1 MAGGGARGGAKG
13 AAGVKVVGRRPFP
26 LDRQWPWLLPL
37 LVGVAWVLAVAI
49 GDGRPWLNGGGWVLV
64 GRFVGAARSP
74 ELSPEFLAVV
84 GAATLKTLAFA
95 VCGTVASLGLGT
107 VGGLL
112 GSRLLW
118 RAVWPGVAAGA
129 GGPWLAIRAAIAVPR
144 AIHEAIWGL
153 FFVSLF
159 GLDPL
164 VAIAAIALPFGA
176 AVAKVFSEILDETP
190 PEPFQALLAA
200 GASPLGAF
208 CYGLLPGAF
217 LNLLA
222 YGFYRF
228 ECALRSAAV
237 LGIIGAGGLGYE
249 ILLSLRSLRYGQLW
263 TLLAALAVLTG
274 LTDWWS
280 GAVRSRLGTPTRL
293 DLTHGPKPNPS
304 PGQSPVRGDGAG
316 RSRFLWGSAIAALI
330 LTFVS
335 FSTLGADYQ
344 KLWAPQTWERLQ
356 RMGDRLWPLPWEQ
369 FLDLWEPCRDTLAMA
384 TLAIAVAGAGGT
396 IFAFLAAR
404 NLTLT
409 RSAFG
414 GDHRDQSWQ
423 QSWGGRIL
431 WGSARLL
438 LLIARAIPEPI
449 WALLCLFVLFPG
461 ILPGGIALGL
471 HNLGILGRLMAET
484 VENLD
489 ERPLHAIAAGGA
501 SDLQVFSYGILPR
514 VWPRFL
520 AYILYRWEVCIRA
533 TTVVGLVGA
542 GGLGRLLAEQTSSFD
557 YGAVAVTLLAF
568 GAVTILAD
576 WLGTAVRSA
585 SRA

>member
-1 MAGGGARGGAKG
+1 MAEGGAWGRG
-13 AAGVKVVGRRPFP
+13 RPMP

-37 LVGVAWVLAVAI
+37 LLGVGWVLALAV
-49 GDGRPWLNGGGWVLV
+49 GDGRPWFNRGGLVLL

-95 VCGTVASLGLGT
+95 VCGTVASLVLGT

-112 GSRLLW
+112 GSRVLW
-118 RAVWPGVAAGA
+118 RAVWPGGAARW
-129 GGPWLAIRAAIAVPR
+129 GPWLAVRAVIAVPR

-153 FFVSLF
+153 FFVNLF

-176 AVAKVFSEILDETP
+176 SVAKVLSEILDETP
-190 PEPFQALLAA
+190 PEPFEGLLAA

-263 TLLAALAVLTG
+263 TLLVALALLTG
-274 LTDWWS
+274 VTDWWS
-280 GAVRSRLGTPTRL
+280 GAVRSRLGAPTRL
-293 DLTHGPKPNPS
+293 DLTQTQTQHQTPS
-304 PGQSPVRGDGAG
+304 QRPRGGGDGAA
-316 RSRFLWGSAIAALI
+316 RSPFLWLSAIAALA
-330 LTFVS
+330 LTAVS
-335 FSTLGADYQ
+335 FGTLGADYQ

-356 RMGDRLWPLPWEQ
+356 RMGDRLWPLPWQQ
-369 FLDLWEPCRDTLAMA
+369 FADLWEPCRDTLAMA

-396 IFAFLAAR
+396 LFAFLAAR

-409 RSAFG
+409 RAALTS
-414 GDHRDQSWQ
+414 DPRDRP
-423 QSWGGRIL
+423 WGGVLL
-431 WGSARLL
+431 WGGARLI

-461 ILPGGIALGL
+461 ILPGGMALGL

-501 SDLQVFSYGILPR
+501 SGLQVFSYSILPR

-520 AYILYRWEVCIRA
+520 AYILYRWEVCVRA

-585 SRA
+585 ARG